1 MTLEEKLHKLQFEA
15 MIYHKM
21 VASLFLAGV
30 ISLIHR
36 IKTFK
41 LFLEGEE

>member
-1 MTLEEKLHKLQFEA
+1 MTIEEKLHKMQFEA

-21 VASLFLAGV
+21 VISLILAGV

-41 LFLEGEE
+41 NFGK